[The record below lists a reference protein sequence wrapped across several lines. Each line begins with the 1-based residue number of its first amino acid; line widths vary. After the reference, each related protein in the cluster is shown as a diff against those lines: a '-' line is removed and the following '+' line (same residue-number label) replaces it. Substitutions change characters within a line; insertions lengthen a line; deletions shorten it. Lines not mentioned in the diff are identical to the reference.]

1 MFQVVWEV
9 SSFSFPDFRLTRKFV
24 IQFKSEMPYGL
35 AGEASFLIQLYL
47 FKNLPL
53 EETFSYFVCILVIN

>member
-9 SSFSFPDFRLTRKFV
+9 SSFEFPDFRLTRKFV

-47 FKNLPL
+47 FKTCL
-53 EETFSYFVCILVIN
+53 